1 MGFANHLKLIVFF
14 NVFQEVGGELKLSIL
29 HMPTLSVIDN
39 QKKGGFIMI
48 YRERS
53 RQYYIL

>member
-1 MGFANHLKLIVFF
+1 MFH
-14 NVFQEVGGELKLSIL
+14 EVGGELKLSIL

-39 QKKGGFIMI
+39 QKKIIMTYI
-48 YRERS
+48 ERS